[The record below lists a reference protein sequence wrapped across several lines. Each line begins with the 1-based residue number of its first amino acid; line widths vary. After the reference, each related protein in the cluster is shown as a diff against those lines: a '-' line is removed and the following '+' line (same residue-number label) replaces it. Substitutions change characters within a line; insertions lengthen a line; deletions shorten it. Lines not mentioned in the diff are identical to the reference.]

1 MRYSF
6 YDVLKHR
13 LSMIFMSKTE
23 PTWKQYLITR
33 YHFILNLL
41 RLPYDALFVWNKIEK
56 QIEEDPYAVEEI
68 RRIFHD

>member
-13 LSMIFMSKTE
+13 LGMIFMSKTE

-56 QIEEDPYAVEEI
+56 QIEEDPYAEEEI